1 MEGTAEASRHIALR
15 PGRPEDHAAF
25 ARLFTALGVAESPP
39 PPDVWA
45 RELMPQCLF
54 VDGPEGPLA
63 YTVTDVIGGGI
74 GFVMMLVVDA
84 PARRRGLGR
93 RILLA
98 MAERLRAQGCREW
111 RLNVKRDNVPARTLY
126 ESLGMRAARE
136 SVSLRVTR
144 AQVEA
149 LPPAPEPLEVVPV
162 TEGDYA
168 ALTDAFRLTPGKLAW
183 YAQKPSHRLLR
194 LVRPGAPAA
203 EAPRG
208 FMDLRAG
215 AGLIYPVFAVTPGHA
230 RVLLEDGFTRMGPG
244 TESLEVVVTDDAPL
258 VARLREAG
266 AHAHMEMLEL
276 RGPLP
281 EP

>member
-1 MEGTAEASRHIALR
+1 
-15 PGRPEDHAAF
+15 
-25 ARLFTALGVAESPP
+25 
-39 PPDVWA
+39 
-45 RELMPQCLF
+45 MPQCVF

-63 YTVTDVIGGGI
+63 YAVTDVVGGGI

-93 RILLA
+93 RIMRAL
-98 MAERLRAQGCREW
+98 AERLRAQGCREW

-126 ESLGMRAARE
+126 ESLGMRQARE

-144 AQVEA
+144 AHVEA

-162 TEGDYA
+162 TEADFA

-183 YAQKPSHRLLR
+183 YAEKPSHRPLR
-194 LVRPGAPAA
+194 LARPGASETASPL
-203 EAPRG
+203 G

-230 RVLLEDGFTRMGPG
+230 RVLLEDGFQRMGPG

-266 AHAHMEMLEL
+266 APAHMEMVEL

-281 EP
+281 QP